1 MKTKKYTTDNGSR
14 CSGYGVYPD
23 GKKCKGCSDCNGK
36 FLKRDITNAEIH
48 KQFNKTHT
56 LITLTN
62 LKGTNMITHKNYF
75 TEVNKIGIE
84 NLPDTFKKSHELVS
98 KATQNGSNWNT
109 YDSNDTI
116 KRMID
121 LYFDKL
127 SNFEKKSATVLTPSA
142 SASPLPPKKTEQK
155 IFVVKP
161 ANKPEIKAKA
171 TEPKIKKE
179 KAQKTTKPK
188 KEESNTAFPVERLDD
203 EVTLIK
209 RFISFHDKQ
218 RTRDQV
224 YNLLKAIQKAI
235 LEKRVNKNSVYGKE
249 VMQIQDSLIDVLKH
263 DVKIF
268 DIKIEKLRLDRYTNI
283 VTGVTPMDSIR
294 LIKRYVGL
302 QNKTGIL
309 DKVEKLRD
317 AVQKW
322 FDANSLKND
331 KYYPYIAMAQNN
343 LNHYIQ
349 QVKVLKNKNAT
360 LETFTNAELKGLG
373 IIPSII
379 AATAGACVQAIA
391 HHHLNKNKK
400 TLSGPEPEVMS
411 VSDAKNEVFK
421 EIGLT
426 DEFLKL
432 IGRAC
437 APTSIFIYGNGGSGK
452 SGLAL
457 KLADKL
463 HQLNHS
469 VLYAAG
475 EQYGTPTFTEL
486 LKKVNI
492 SGGSNFKIVKSLST
506 LPIANFDVIVIDSK
520 ESADLNKSSDFK
532 QLRDTYPDKIWIIT
546 SQGNKSG
553 SYAGDGKWQNE
564 CEVFIYCEGGKATT
578 IGEKNRWSGNAEIK
592 LF

>member
-1 MKTKKYTTDNGSR
+1 
-14 CSGYGVYPD
+14 
-23 GKKCKGCSDCNGK
+23 
-36 FLKRDITNAEIH
+36 
-48 KQFNKTHT
+48 
-56 LITLTN
+56 
-62 LKGTNMITHKNYF
+62 MITHKNYF

-84 NLPDTFKKSHELVS
+84 NLPDTFKKSHELVN
-98 KATQNGSNWNT
+98 KATQSGGNWDRYN
-109 YDSNDTI
+109 SNDTI

-127 SNFEKKSATVLTPSA
+127 SKFEKKPALAPPPPPSPSA
-142 SASPLPPKKTEQK
+142 P
-155 IFVVKP
+155 
-161 ANKPEIKAKA
+161 
-171 TEPKIKKE
+171 KKE
-179 KAQKTTKPK
+179 KESKKVVKANEIKEKHSEQKEKSQAHHTAKPK
-188 KEESNTAFPVERLDD
+188 QEIHENKAALVERLDD
-203 EVTLIK
+203 EITLIK

-235 LEKRVNKNSVYGKE
+235 LERRVNKNSVYGKE
-249 VMQIQDSLIDVLKH
+249 VMQIQDSLLGALKH
-263 DVKIF
+263 DVKVF
-268 DIKIEKLRLDRYTNI
+268 DIKIEKLRLERYTNI
-283 VTGVTPMDSIR
+283 VIGVAPMDSIR
-294 LIKRYVGL
+294 LIKRYISL
-302 QNKTGIL
+302 QNKTGII

-322 FDANSLKND
+322 FDANNLKND
-331 KYYPYIAMAQNN
+331 KYYKYLAVASNN
-343 LNHYIQ
+343 LNDYVQ
-349 QVKVLKNKNAT
+349 QVQVLKNRTAT
-360 LETFTNAELKGLG
+360 LKTFSDAELNGLG
-373 IIPSII
+373 FIPSII
-379 AATAGACVQAIA
+379 AATAGACAQAIT

-400 TLSGPEPEVMS
+400 PLSGPEPEVMS

-486 LKKVNI
+486 LKKVSI
-492 SGGSNFKIVKSLST
+492 SGGENFKIVKSLST

-564 CEVFIYCEGGKATT
+564 CEVFIYCEGGNATT
-578 IGEKNRWSGNAEIK
+578 IGEKNRWSGHAEIK